1 MSPAHSDIVVIG
13 GGMAGASVAAEL
25 ADAGASVCVLEGE
38 SQPNYHSTG
47 RSAAIY
53 IQNFGN
59 RVIRGITAASRAFFD
74 APPVGFVDHPLLTS
88 RGVLT
93 IASESQMAAFE
104 ATLAEADGMERVD
117 PNEALALVPILR
129 PERVAAAALERG
141 AMDIDVNA
149 LHAGYLRRL
158 KTGGGRVVCDAQVT
172 ALARR
177 GNGWEIR
184 TRQGTFGAG
193 MVINAAGAW
202 ADAVAA
208 LAGVRPAGLEPRRR
222 TALIIEAPAGI
233 PVDSWPLVTDADDGF
248 YFKPEAGKLLLSPAD
263 ATPTV
268 AGDVQPEDLDV
279 AIAVDRFEQAVSFS
293 VDRVTHRWAGLRTFA
308 PDGSPVIGW
317 DTEVDGFFWLAGQG
331 GYGIQTAPMASR
343 AAAALV
349 LDAELPSQLI
359 AAGVAETDLSVAR
372 IRTVNQT

>member
-1 MSPAHSDIVVIG
+1 
-13 GGMAGASVAAEL
+13 MAGASVAAEL

-74 APPVGFVDHPLLTS
+74 APPAGFVDHPLLTS

-93 IASESQMAAFE
+93 IASEAQMAAFE
-104 ATLAEADGMERVD
+104 AMLAEADGMERVD
-117 PNEALALVPILR
+117 PNEALALVPVLR

-184 TRQGTFGAG
+184 TRQGTFGARV
-193 MVINAAGAW
+193 VINAAGAW
-202 ADAVAA
+202 ADVVAA
-208 LAGVRPAGLEPRRR
+208 LAGVQPAGLEPRRR

-233 PVDSWPLVTDADDGF
+233 PVDRWPLVTDADDGF

-308 PDGSPVIGW
+308 ADGSPVIGW

-331 GYGIQTAPMASR
+331 GYGIQTAPMAAR

-349 LDAELPSQLI
+349 LDAGLPNQLI
-359 AAGVAETDLSVAR
+359 AAGVTETDLSVAR
-372 IRTVNQT
+372 VRTANWAENIRK